1 MECDYLPTRLVMHR
15 ASLSSI
21 LIADAVTASKDDA
34 AAAVQAAIV
43 NVAGVD
49 SIFVDGG
56 LIQTTSG

>member
-1 MECDYLPTRLVMHR
+1 MCSAGSFP
-15 ASLSSI
+15 
-21 LIADAVTASKDDA
+21 VTASKDDA